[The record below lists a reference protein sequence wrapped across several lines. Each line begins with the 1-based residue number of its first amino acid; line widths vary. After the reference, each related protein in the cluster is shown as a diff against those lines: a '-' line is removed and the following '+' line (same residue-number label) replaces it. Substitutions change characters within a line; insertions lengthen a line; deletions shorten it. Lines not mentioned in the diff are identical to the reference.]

1 MRARFVA
8 ANENMEEFKYLFLLF
23 FSLDF
28 MQVIDNLNATFQSL
42 KKSVSALIEITNQS
56 ISVLKASQTDNY

>member
-28 MQVIDNLNATFQSL
+28 MWVIDNLNATFQNL
-42 KKSVSALIEITNQS
+42 KKSISTLIEITNQL
-56 ISVLKASQTDNY
+56 ISVLKAL